1 MRFLLQRVKEA
12 EVRKKNSYIAAID
25 KGILL
30 FAGFS
35 YQDTEKLLDSKP
47 WQKMLQKVPE
57 LRIFPD
63 QEGKS
68 NQSLYQIQGDL
79 MLVSQ
84 FTLHADCKKGRRP
97 SYNLTS
103 SPEIAETLYN
113 RLVNDMTS
121 ICPAKVES
129 GVFGAEMDISF
140 CNWGPLT
147 IILDSEEF
155 V

>member
-12 EVRKKNSYIAAID
+12 RVDVEDSCIAETG
-25 KGILL
+25 KGLLL

-35 YQDTEKLLDSKP
+35 FQDTEELPDSQL
-47 WQKMLQKVPE
+47 WRKMLHKVPE
-57 LRIFPD
+57 MRIFPD

-68 NQSLYQIQGDL
+68 NQSLQQIQGDL

-84 FTLHADCKKGRRP
+84 FTLHADCRKGRRP
-97 SYNLTS
+97 SYTRAS
-103 SPEIAETLYN
+103 SPQTAENLYN
-113 RLVNDMTS
+113 RLLVDLKS

-129 GVFGAEMDISF
+129 GIFGAEMDISL

-147 IILDSEEF
+147 IVLDSEDF
-155 V
+155 I